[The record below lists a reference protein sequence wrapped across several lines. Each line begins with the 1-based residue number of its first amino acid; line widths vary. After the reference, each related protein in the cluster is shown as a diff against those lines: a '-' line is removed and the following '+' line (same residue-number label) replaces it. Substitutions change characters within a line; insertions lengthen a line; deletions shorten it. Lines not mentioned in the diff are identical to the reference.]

1 MITAEQ
7 IAGATGATVPLAQ
20 QWLPALEA
28 AMERWGITTPAR
40 QAAFLS
46 QVSVESARLTRLV
59 ESLDYS
65 AEALVRT
72 WPLRFSAELA
82 QQVGRTADHS
92 ADQRRIANIAYGGR
106 YGNGDEASGDGWMYR
121 GRGLLQVTFRANYRA
136 AGAGIGQDLL
146 THPELLTKQRYAA
159 EAAAWFWQAHGCN
172 ALADAGDIHGI
183 SLRIN
188 GGTNGLE
195 ERVAMWNTAK
205 QVLA

>member
-1 MITAEQ
+1 MTPEQ
-7 IAGATGATVPLAQ
+7 LAGATGATVPLAQ
-20 QWLPALEA
+20 QWLPALTG
-28 AMERWGITTPAR
+28 AMERWGITTAAR
-40 QAAFLS
+40 QAGFLS
-46 QVSVESARLTRLV
+46 QVSVESGRLTRLV

-65 AEALVRT
+65 AEALVRV
-72 WPLRFSAELA
+72 WPLRFSADLA
-82 QQVGRTADHS
+82 QQVGRTAEHP
-92 ADQRRIANIAYGGR
+92 ADQQRIANIAYGGR
-106 YGNGDEASGDGWMYR
+106 YGNGDEASGDGWTFR

-136 AGAGIGQDLL
+136 AGAGIAQDLL
-146 THPELLTKQRYAA
+146 THPELLAKQRYAA
-159 EAAAWFWQAHGCN
+159 EAAAWFWQTHGCN